1 MDIKSATKMNTE
13 EVNPAL
19 NDNLSEEQKEV
30 LSAVKV
36 PDVVNI
42 QISNADSMPPEA
54 IQMNNAF
61 ELIRKI
67 YQDVL
72 SPQLEENEI
81 LKREQK
87 RELMS
92 KIFKIL
98 KWQFIFTYVFVVVL
112 IAGALFSKKLQISEN
127 IVTSIIKFVEFYITS
142 IVAELLAILFFI
154 VKNVFDK
161 SIVDLIKIL
170 IKEKKQSIKSRRKL
184 NLLLFCYT
192 QKSERN

>member
-1 MDIKSATKMNTE
+1 MDTKSAIEMNTE
-13 EVNPAL
+13 EMNFVS

-30 LSAVKV
+30 LNTVKV

-42 QISNADSMPPEA
+42 QISNAEPIPPET

-61 ELIRKI
+61 ELVRKI

-98 KWQFIFTYVFVVVL
+98 KWQFMFTYVFVTIL
-112 IAGALFSKKLQISEN
+112 IVGAIFSNKLHISEN
-127 IVTSIIKFVEFYITS
+127 IVSSIIKFVEFYITS

-161 SIVDLIKIL
+161 SIVDLIKNFDIREKTNN
-170 IKEKKQSIKSRRKL
+170 KEQEK
-184 NLLLFCYT
+184 N
-192 QKSERN
+192 